1 MGDASNKNKAAT
13 QQSSILLAC
22 NKVACQRGDRLLFRG
37 LNMQLCAGELLHL
50 TGPNGVGKSSLLR
63 LLAGLL
69 PVYAG
74 DYQHD
79 AALALCDGQ
88 LPLDQDLALEQ
99 ALDYWQQFDGE
110 PILPR
115 AEVFAALGLDQ
126 LADVPVRIFSTG
138 QRKRASL
145 AMTALQGEKIW
156 LLDEP
161 SNGLDSAS
169 QAGLASLMAQH
180 CAGGGGVIF
189 ASHQP
194 LPQPDGG
201 YSADMQLSALDLQD
215 FAA

>member
-1 MGDASNKNKAAT
+1 MGKHSDNNKARADHGGT
-13 QQSSILLAC
+13 LLAC
-22 NKVACQRGDRLLFRG
+22 HKLACQRGDRLLFRA
-37 LNMQLCAGELLHL
+37 LDIELHSGELLHL

-74 DYQHD
+74 EYSQN
-79 AALALCDGQ
+79 APLALCDGQ
-88 LPLDQDLALEQ
+88 LPLDQDSVLDK
-99 ALDYWQQFDGE
+99 ALDYWQAFDGA
-110 PILPR
+110 PSMAR
-115 AEVFAALGLDQ
+115 AQVYAALGLEQ

-145 AMTALQGEKIW
+145 AMTALQGAKIW

-161 SNGLDSAS
+161 SNGLDSTS

-180 CAGGGGVIF
+180 CADGGGVIF

-194 LPQPDGG
+194 LPQPDGA
-201 YSADMQLSALDLQD
+201 YPSDMQLSALDLQG